1 MKGIG
6 ERDVDQRDEESEWVS
21 RCLGGDTQAFRPL
34 VERYERM
41 VRAVVR
47 RLIGAAHEVDELAQ
61 MTFVTAYERLA
72 QYSGSARFSTWL
84 CEIALNKSRDALRS
98 RRREPEAADVEAL
111 DLESGTPGPEARLEE
126 KQRDAQLQAALQR
139 LKPADREVVVF
150 KYLLGCSY
158 EEVARVLGCTPEAAK
173 VRGHRAREEL
183 KHVLESMGVRP

>member
-1 MKGIG
+1 MRG

-41 VRAVVR
+41 VRAVIR
-47 RLIGAAHEVDELAQ
+47 RLIDAEHEVDELAQ

-72 QYSGSARFSTWL
+72 QYSGTARFSTWL

-98 RRREPEAADVEAL
+98 QRRHPTADDIDEL
-111 DLESGTPGPEARLEE
+111 NLESGTPGPEARLEE
-126 KQRDAQLQAALQR
+126 RQRDAQLQAALRR

-150 KYLLGCSY
+150 KYILGSSY

-173 VRGHRAREEL
+173 VRSHRAREEL
-183 KHVLESMGVRP
+183 KQVLQSMGVTP